1 MCKVKKFNKTNMRS
15 RHKTVYQLALRKPGM
30 LDLYISLRSSN
41 LERPTLLLVLQTL
54 PLIIHLL
61 LKKVLEEIRGSLTK
75 LM

>member
-1 MCKVKKFNKTNMRS
+1 MCKVKKFNQTNMRS
-15 RHKTVYQLALRKPGM
+15 RHKTVYQLSLRKPGM